1 MLTDDMKSLLRY
13 LIFDLKISQKCVENP
28 YRKSFQIFLL
38 PGALFDTIWRPKS
51 RSKIISKSRKIV
63 LSTSK
68 PHRAAPEVS
77 KKAPEALKTAPR

>member
-13 LIFDLKISQKCVENP
+13 LIFDLKIVQKCVENA
-28 YRKSFQIFLL
+28 YRKSFQVFLL
-38 PGALFDTIWRPKS
+38 PRALCDTILRPKS
-51 RSKIISKSRKIV
+51 RSKIISKSPNLV